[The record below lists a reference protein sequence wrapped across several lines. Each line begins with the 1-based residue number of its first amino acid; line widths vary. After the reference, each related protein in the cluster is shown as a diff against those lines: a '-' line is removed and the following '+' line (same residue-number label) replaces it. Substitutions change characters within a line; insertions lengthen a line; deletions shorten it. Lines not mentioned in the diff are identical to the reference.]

1 MRGNQQI
8 PEGGFTFAHLTDPHL
23 TDPLGASWRQLA
35 NKRLLGYLSWRRK
48 RSAEHR
54 VEVLEALLADLALT
68 RPQHIVVTGDL
79 TQIGLPDEFRQARRW
94 LERLGEREQVTV
106 VPGNHDA
113 YVRADWAQT
122 GACWEDYMRSDPGYR
137 GSAALFPS
145 LRVRDGV
152 AVIGL
157 NSAVV
162 TPPFMATGRLGRA
175 QRERFAG
182 LLRRTGEQGLFRLVL
197 LHHPP
202 RVKDE
207 KWRKRLV
214 DGDALC
220 RILGDEGAARARSP
234 QRRRGHP
241 LRRRRYPGVRHS
253 VRVRARPATGA
264 LCPVLPVPG
273 AARRAELVGAD
284 PHPRLSAGD
293 GHLHRAG
300 RALPVVAGNGLDQLL
315 IGDGIDVDGGLRVG
329 QMDRGDGDVQALR
342 KLGQRFIQ
350 C

>member
-1 MRGNQQI
+1 MRVNQQI
-8 PEGGFTFAHLTDPHL
+8 PEAGFTFAHLSDPHL
-23 TDPLGASWRQLA
+23 SDPQGASWRQLA

-48 RSAEHR
+48 RRDEHR
-54 VEVLEALLADLALT
+54 GEVLEALLADLAHT

-79 TQIGLPDEFRQARRW
+79 TQIGLPDEFRQARQW

-122 GACWEDYMRSDPGYR
+122 GALWEDYMRSDPDYQAP
-137 GSAALFPS
+137 AALFPS
-145 LRVRDGV
+145 LRVRNGV

-157 NSAVV
+157 NSAVA

-175 QRERFAG
+175 QRERFAE

-202 RVKDE
+202 RVQDE
-207 KWRKRLV
+207 KWRKRLI

-220 RILGDEGAARARSP
+220 RILGAEG
-234 QRRRGHP
+234 
-241 LRRRRYPGVRHS
+241 
-253 VRVRARPATGA
+253 
-264 LCPVLPVPG
+264 
-273 AARRAELVGAD
+273 AELVLHGHGHKSAEAAIPFAGGAIPVFGVPSASAIGRRPGRCARYYLYRVRRCEQGWSVQILIRGYQPTTGTFTALD
-284 PHPRLSAGD
+284 ERYLS
-293 GHLHRAG
+293 
-300 RALPVVAGNGLDQLL
+300 LPV
-315 IGDGIDVDGGLRVG
+315 
-329 QMDRGDGDVQALR
+329 MSSTS
-342 KLGQRFIQ
+342 